1 MEAIFEKI
9 SIELICLILYA
20 ILAEIFFNSVR
31 NIKQAKAQ
39 NEKAVTNFIEKIF
52 YV

>member
-31 NIKQAKAQ
+31 N
-39 NEKAVTNFIEKIF
+39 NYNSYGNNFSNYIALWYSNI
-52 YV
+52 